1 MGRNSFLVIALFFIV
16 HLTDAQVKKYVVN
29 LKNKAGGNPF
39 SLSSPQQFLSA
50 RSIQRRANQNLG
62 YDSTDLPV
70 TPAYVQGVASTGAV
84 VLYRLRWLNALIVEC
99 TPAQLTTIS
108 NLPYVLDAKPLNAK
122 IRNPNGKKY
131 PKNGI
136 QSLDYGPSAGQ
147 NTMIGIDSMHR
158 WGFKGEGKVIAVMDA
173 GFRNVNGHT
182 AFSHLFQN
190 NKILGVKDFVDR
202 DGEVYNDHWHGGAV
216 LSNIAGYLPGKII
229 GGAYNASFYLL
240 RTEEDFTENEIEC
253 AYWVAG
259 IEFAD
264 SVGADIVNSS
274 LGYTTFDNSNLNYT
288 YNTLDGQTAIASRAA
303 SIAASKGILVVCS
316 AGNEGGNLS
325 WGGWISSPADAKNI
339 LTIGSVSSVQIPS
352 PFSGK
357 GPTADERIK
366 PDLAAQGSQAVI
378 ADVFTNEDITTSNG
392 TSFSCP
398 IVCGLAAGYWQAHP
412 ELNVQQVMAL
422 LKSSGSEADSPDN
435 QVGWGV
441 PNFVKAHILAGSRP
455 ILSYPFDLQVFPN
468 PNNQNEL
475 FIQFLETD
483 VIGKAKIRLV
493 NAKGQEAKTDTF
505 DIDLT
510 RQNISVP
517 VSGLAQ
523 GVYTLQL
530 EMGGKMFNRKVVLY

>member
-1 MGRNSFLVIALFFIV
+1 MVIALFFIV